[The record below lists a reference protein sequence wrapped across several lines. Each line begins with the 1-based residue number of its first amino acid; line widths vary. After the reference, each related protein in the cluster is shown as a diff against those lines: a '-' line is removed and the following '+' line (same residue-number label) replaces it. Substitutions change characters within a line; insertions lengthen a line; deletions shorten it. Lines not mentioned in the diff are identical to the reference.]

1 MEASSYKLTA
11 GQIACL
17 SAVAAGRYTDC
28 NRCADYPQAVSL
40 TDKFAE
46 AGSQALRNAC
56 VANAVTAL
64 VEYFEDG
71 KNRLSA
77 QYLIEVT
84 RLAERDWLNRNLD
97 ALASGR
103 PCEVDFASAFEG
115 PVAQVKM
122 LVAANGAK
130 SPATASF
137 IDSFGKQIARRLA
150 ADNGTRIRRA
160 FEALERYGIC
170 RFRLWPYA
178 NVASVAEAAD
188 GSFPPGA
195 HEDARKHRVMNG
207 LYILRAPNN
216 VDEIRGILSGAN
228 GRRRMPVCVGVD
240 VFDGCDDETFAFP
253 SCATDGSVATFKGIH
268 EMLLVGYRDDR
279 AFAGG
284 GFFIVR
290 NSWGTDWGKDGYGRI
305 PYAYIECFCR
315 EAGTILQDLV
325 DYVGERGLSATV
337 RTGHPLRA
345 AVGWGL
351 VTAALVGGGVWGF
364 WAHREYARPCVEP
377 AEVEPAKVVAAA
389 TNAVPAVVEAETV
402 EIHPDL
408 RDFTRSHRDTEVV
421 QTNVE
426 ARVEPEVPVAKP
438 EPPAVEPTPPVLRA
452 SVSPCKTI
460 NVSTAGLQ
468 NLTRRHGATEVV
480 PTNVVAVELEPVVAE
495 PTPPVLRVTE
505 PLQDSDRAPVSL
517 RASEPPCETTPSPC
531 ETTQVSTA
539 GLQNFTRRHGAT
551 EVVATNVVVVEPEPP
566 VVEPTPPNLRASEPP
581 CETTPS
587 PCETSHVVVAKQ
599 PVPPVEKV
607 PQHILISAP
616 ELDAKV
622 YGFLLRTFY
631 RNREVSVRRGAA
643 KGEIVVTARTSEPIR
658 AALVGR
664 FAVEET
670 DATHW
675 TVREKPREY
684 AFSMR
689 FFCED
694 REEFEAVRACLMRT
708 DVPFAVEILSPPNAD
723 VRWLDATV
731 TFRSSDGKV
740 PNARRDVGDF
750 LQKNGVGGEGANWRV
765 PNKIRSIQ
773 KL

>member
-1 MEASSYKLTA
+1 MEASSYKLSA
-11 GQIACL
+11 GQVACL
-17 SAVAAGRYTDC
+17 SAVAAGRYRVC
-28 NRCADYPQAVSL
+28 NRCADYPQSVSL

-46 AGSQALRNAC
+46 AGNQALRNAC
-56 VANAVTAL
+56 VVHAVTAL

-84 RLAERDWLNRNLD
+84 RLSERDWLKRNLD
-97 ALASGR
+97 ALAQGR
-103 PCEVDFASAFEG
+103 PCEADFAAAFEG
-115 PVAQVKM
+115 LVAQVRM

-130 SPATASF
+130 SPATVSF

-240 VFDGCDDETFAFP
+240 VFEGCDDETFAFP

-325 DYVGERGLSATV
+325 DYVGERGLSATG

-345 AVGWGL
+345 AFGWGL
-351 VTAALVGGGVWGF
+351 VAAALVGGGVWSYF
-364 WAHREYARPCVEP
+364 AHREQVRVEP
-377 AEVEPAKVVAAA
+377 VEVVKVMSESVAVPETNVVEAVVEVAAIEAVTNVVEIAPMTTNVIETVSEVTNVVENVSEA
-389 TNAVPAVVEAETV
+389 TNAVENISEPVIIPEPIATIE
-402 EIHPDL
+402 
-408 RDFTRSHRDTEVV
+408 
-421 QTNVE
+421 TNVE
-426 ARVEPEVPVAKP
+426 ARVEPEAPVAKP
-438 EPPAVEPTPPVLRA
+438 EPPAVEPTPPVVKSAPSVIEHTQPVIEPKPLVVEPAPPVLRA
-452 SVSPCKTI
+452 SVSPCEI
-460 NVSTAGLQ
+460 
-468 NLTRRHGATEVV
+468 
-480 PTNVVAVELEPVVAE
+480 
-495 PTPPVLRVTE
+495 
-505 PLQDSDRAPVSL
+505 
-517 RASEPPCETTPSPC
+517 SP
-531 ETTQVSTA
+531 
-539 GLQNFTRRHGAT
+539 N
-551 EVVATNVVVVEPEPP
+551 
-566 VVEPTPPNLRASEPP
+566 
-581 CETTPS
+581 
-587 PCETSHVVVAKQ
+587 
-599 PVPPVEKV
+599 PPVEKV
-607 PQHILISAP
+607 PQRILISATG
-616 ELDAKV
+616 LDAKV
-622 YGFLLRTFY
+622 YGFLLRKFY
-631 RNREVSVRRGAA
+631 RNRDVSVRRGES
-643 KGEIVVTARTSEPIR
+643 KGEIVVTARTYEPVR
-658 AALVGR
+658 AALSER

-675 TVREKPREY
+675 NVREKPREY

-689 FFCED
+689 FFCES
-694 REEFEAVRACLMRT
+694 REEFDALRTCLMCA
-708 DVPFAVEILSPPNAD
+708 DVPFAVEILSSPNGDA
-723 VRWLDATV
+723 RWLDATV
-731 TFRSSDGKV
+731 TFRSPDGKV
-740 PNARRDVGDF
+740 PDARRCVADF
-750 LQKNGVGGEGANWRV
+750 LLKSGVDGERANWLS

>member
-240 VFDGCDDETFAFP
+240 VFEGCDDETFAFP

-325 DYVGERGLSATV
+325 DYVGERGLSATG

-345 AVGWGL
+345 AFGWGL
-351 VTAALVGGGVWGF
+351 VAAALVGGGVWSYF
-364 WAHREYARPCVEP
+364 AHREQVRVEP
-377 AEVEPAKVVAAA
+377 VEVVKVMSESVAVPETNVVEAVVEVAAIEAVTNVVEIAPMTTNVIETVSEVTNVVENVSEA
-389 TNAVPAVVEAETV
+389 TNAVENISEPVIIPEPIATIE
-402 EIHPDL
+402 
-408 RDFTRSHRDTEVV
+408 
-421 QTNVE
+421 TNVE
-426 ARVEPEVPVAKP
+426 ARVEPEAPVAKP
-438 EPPAVEPTPPVLRA
+438 EPPAVEPTPPVVKSAPSVIEHTQPVIEPKPLVVEPAPPVLRA
-452 SVSPCKTI
+452 SVSPCEI
-460 NVSTAGLQ
+460 
-468 NLTRRHGATEVV
+468 
-480 PTNVVAVELEPVVAE
+480 
-495 PTPPVLRVTE
+495 
-505 PLQDSDRAPVSL
+505 
-517 RASEPPCETTPSPC
+517 SP
-531 ETTQVSTA
+531 
-539 GLQNFTRRHGAT
+539 N
-551 EVVATNVVVVEPEPP
+551 
-566 VVEPTPPNLRASEPP
+566 
-581 CETTPS
+581 
-587 PCETSHVVVAKQ
+587 
-599 PVPPVEKV
+599 PPVEKV
-607 PQHILISAP
+607 PQRILISATG
-616 ELDAKV
+616 LDAKV
-622 YGFLLRTFY
+622 YGFLLRKFY
-631 RNREVSVRRGAA
+631 RNRDVSVRRGES
-643 KGEIVVTARTSEPIR
+643 KGEIVVTARTYEPVR
-658 AALVGR
+658 AALSER

-675 TVREKPREY
+675 NVREKPREY

-689 FFCED
+689 FFCES
-694 REEFEAVRACLMRT
+694 REEFDALRTCLMCA
-708 DVPFAVEILSPPNAD
+708 DVPFAVEILSSPNGDA
-723 VRWLDATV
+723 RWLDATV
-731 TFRSSDGKV
+731 TFRSPDGKV
-740 PNARRDVGDF
+740 PDARRCVADF
-750 LQKNGVGGEGANWRV
+750 LLKSGVDGERANWLS

>member
-240 VFDGCDDETFAFP
+240 VFEGCDDETFAFP

-325 DYVGERGLSATV
+325 DYVGERGLSATMK
-337 RTGHPLRA
+337 TGHPVCA
-345 AVGWGL
+345 AFGWGL
-351 VTAALVGGGVWGF
+351 VAAALVGGGVWSYF
-364 WAHREYARPCVEP
+364 AHREQVRVEP
-377 AEVEPAKVVAAA
+377 VEVVKVMSESVAVPETNVVEAVVEVAAIEAVTNVVEIAPMTTNVIETVSEVTNVVENVSEA
-389 TNAVPAVVEAETV
+389 TNAVENISEPVIIPEPIATIE
-402 EIHPDL
+402 
-408 RDFTRSHRDTEVV
+408 
-421 QTNVE
+421 TNVE
-426 ARVEPEVPVAKP
+426 ARVEPEAPVAKP
-438 EPPAVEPTPPVLRA
+438 EPPAVEPTPPVVKSAPSVIEHTQPVIEPKPLVVEPAPPVLLA
-452 SVSPCKTI
+452 SVSPCEI
-460 NVSTAGLQ
+460 
-468 NLTRRHGATEVV
+468 
-480 PTNVVAVELEPVVAE
+480 
-495 PTPPVLRVTE
+495 
-505 PLQDSDRAPVSL
+505 
-517 RASEPPCETTPSPC
+517 SP
-531 ETTQVSTA
+531 
-539 GLQNFTRRHGAT
+539 N
-551 EVVATNVVVVEPEPP
+551 
-566 VVEPTPPNLRASEPP
+566 
-581 CETTPS
+581 
-587 PCETSHVVVAKQ
+587 
-599 PVPPVEKV
+599 PPVEKV
-607 PQHILISAP
+607 PQRILISATG
-616 ELDAKV
+616 LDAKV
-622 YGFLLRTFY
+622 YGFLLRKFY
-631 RNREVSVRRGAA
+631 RNRDVSVRRGES
-643 KGEIVVTARTSEPIR
+643 KGEIVVTARTYEPVR
-658 AALVGR
+658 AALSER

-675 TVREKPREY
+675 NVREKPREY

-689 FFCED
+689 FFCES
-694 REEFEAVRACLMRT
+694 REEFDALRTCLMCA
-708 DVPFAVEILSPPNAD
+708 DVPFAVEILSSPNGDA
-723 VRWLDATV
+723 RWLDATV
-731 TFRSSDGKV
+731 TFRSPDGKV
-740 PNARRDVGDF
+740 PDARRCVADF
-750 LQKNGVGGEGANWRV
+750 LLKSGVDGERANWLS

>member
-240 VFDGCDDETFAFP
+240 VFEGCDDETFAFP

-325 DYVGERGLSATV
+325 DYVGERGLSATG

-364 WAHREYARPCVEP
+364 YAHREHARPRVEP
-377 AEVEPAKVVAAA
+377 AEVEPAEVVAAA
-389 TNAVPAVVEAETV
+389 TNVVETVVEAETNVV
-402 EIHPDL
+402 E
-408 RDFTRSHRDTEVV
+408 TVS
-421 QTNVE
+421 
-426 ARVEPEVPVAKP
+426 EPLV
-438 EPPAVEPTPPVLRA
+438 VEPTPPILRA
-452 SVSPCKTI
+452 SVTPCETTQ
-460 NVSTAGLQ
+460 VSTVG
-468 NLTRRHGATEVV
+468 NLTRSNGATEVV
-480 PTNVVAVELEPVVAE
+480 ATNVVAVELEPVVAE

-517 RASEPPCETTPSPC
+517 RGSVPPCETTPSPC

-551 EVVATNVVVVEPEPP
+551 EVVPTNVEARVEPEPP

-587 PCETSHVVVAKQ
+587 PCETSRIVVAKQ

-607 PQHILISAP
+607 PQHILISASG
-616 ELDAKV
+616 LDAKV

-631 RNREVSVRRGAA
+631 RNREVSIRRGAA
-643 KGEIVVTARTSEPIR
+643 KGEIAVTARTSEPVR
-658 AALVGR
+658 AALSER

-675 TVREKPREY
+675 NVREKPREY

-689 FFCED
+689 FFCES
-694 REEFEAVRACLMRT
+694 REEFDALRTCLMCA
-708 DVPFAVEILSPPNAD
+708 DVPFAVEILSSPNGDA
-723 VRWLDATV
+723 RWLDATV
-731 TFRSSDGKV
+731 TFRSPDGKV
-740 PNARRDVGDF
+740 PDARRCVADF
-750 LQKNGVGGEGANWRV
+750 LLKSGVDGERTNWLS